1 MLQTIL
7 DFIISL
13 RWLWIVVIFLG
24 YRIINT
30 LINAVFNIINIKNEI
45 MIRDIDY
52 DEEKILKHLN
62 YIIEEVLTEYVVL
75 YIKAKDPV
83 YINTAME
90 DEMVA
95 YLSEEV
101 PKRLSKVL
109 LTHLSYIYDKDFIGT
124 YIGKQIYM
132 NVVNYKTNY
141 NIDRDK

>member
-1 MLQTIL
+1 MLQAIL

-90 DEMVA
+90 DEMVT